1 LLSLLLNPDTA
12 TVDYDSEEVILF
24 DEIEELPDAVAAELD
39 GNGQPSGVPEDN
51 KNLAAET
58 NRQLPSEN
66 QTHTNR
72 LLQLFNEFR
81 SFADQAC
88 DAVLREVQSADRIE
102 ESMEAEIKTLQEQI
116 REKEECL
123 QTRDLALA
131 RLAETS
137 NARFAEFESRI
148 QDQESRL
155 KSREIQLQQ
164 LASERDFIAG
174 RLSEAELAATQ
185 AEGCA
190 KQQLE
195 RMEAEFTDL
204 KLELEKREESL
215 GERESTLARHEGELR
230 TNLQN
235 LQLRLRDAESKLASR
250 DRELKQRDN
259 LIDAAAVREMEI
271 GRFIERLSSE
281 CEKLSAELCE
291 KRLLIARLQ
300 DKTRHSTSG
309 GKVWKKVFGLAHE
322 EVS

>member
-1 LLSLLLNPDTA
+1 MTDEIAESPDT
-12 TVDYDSEEVILF
+12 
-24 DEIEELPDAVAAELD
+24 VAAELD
-39 GNGQPSGVPEDN
+39 GHGQPTGAAGDD

-58 NRQLPSEN
+58 NGGLPSEN
-66 QTHTNR
+66 PTHTNR
-72 LLQLFNEFR
+72 LLQLFSEFR

-88 DAVLREVQSADRIE
+88 DAVLREVQCADRIE

-123 QTRDLALA
+123 QARDTALA
-131 RLAETS
+131 RFAETS
-137 NARFAEFESRI
+137 NTKFVEFESRI
-148 QDQESRL
+148 RDQESQL

-164 LASERDFIAG
+164 LASERDFVAG
-174 RLSEAELAATQ
+174 RLREIELAATE
-185 AEGCA
+185 AEGHA
-190 KQQLE
+190 KQQVE
-195 RMEAEFTDL
+195 HMAAEFTDL
-204 KLELEKREESL
+204 KLGLEKREEALS
-215 GERESTLARHEGELR
+215 ERESALARHEGELR

-250 DRELKQRDN
+250 DRELRQKDN

-300 DKTRHSTSG
+300 DKTRHSTNG
-309 GKVWKKVFGLAHE
+309 GKVWKKVLGLAHE

>member
-1 LLSLLLNPDTA
+1 
-12 TVDYDSEEVILF
+12 LF
-24 DEIEELPDAVAAELD
+24 DEIAELQDTVAAELD
-39 GNGQPSGVPEDN
+39 GNGQPSGATETD
-51 KNLAAET
+51 KNLPAET
-58 NRQLPSEN
+58 NGRLPPEN

-72 LLQLFNEFR
+72 LLQLFNELR

-88 DAVLREVQSADRIE
+88 DAVLREVQCADRIE
-102 ESMEAEIKTLQEQI
+102 ESMEAEIKSLQERI

-123 QTRDLALA
+123 QARDGVLA
-131 RLAETS
+131 RFAATA
-137 NARFAEFESRI
+137 NAKFAEFESRI
-148 QDQESRL
+148 QDQESQL
-155 KSREIQLQQ
+155 KSRESQLQQ
-164 LASERDFIAG
+164 LVSERDSIAG
-174 RLSEAELAATQ
+174 HLRETELAATQ
-185 AEGCA
+185 AEARA

-195 RMEAEFTDL
+195 RMETEFTDL
-204 KLELEKREESL
+204 RLDLEKREESL
-215 GERESTLARHEGELR
+215 GERESALARHEGELR

-250 DRELKQRDN
+250 ERELKQKDN

-300 DKTRHSTSG
+300 DKTRHSTNG
-309 GKVWKKVFGLAHE
+309 GKVWKKVLGLAHE